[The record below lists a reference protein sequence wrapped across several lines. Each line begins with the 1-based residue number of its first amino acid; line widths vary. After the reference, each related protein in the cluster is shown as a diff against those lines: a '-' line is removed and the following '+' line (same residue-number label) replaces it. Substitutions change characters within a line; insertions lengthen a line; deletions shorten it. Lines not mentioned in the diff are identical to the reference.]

1 MTLARSLN
9 CKYALG
15 TALMA
20 CLVFGGGSA
29 RGLAVEAVLQIL
41 VVLCAT
47 YTLVKLWDNPGSKA
61 GVAFLGLVLVAGLIQ
76 LVPLPLS
83 ILAPFRPD
91 VFLPSLPET
100 PQSVA
105 TVTISLAAS
114 RTVQGVI
121 FVLVPIYFFV
131 AASKLDPADLV
142 GLIPFYVVGVL
153 CNLAAAVIQY
163 SLASGVSLGD
173 FLGYSAM
180 VGMFANVNHF
190 TTAMFSSIPIVLYL
204 GIFMRHRAFSTISMI
219 LIFLVLL
226 ASRSMAGILIGFLI
240 AVVSL
245 ASLAWR
251 VRIGGVLVLILTV
264 TLAAYSYGAIT
275 QIGAQVVDPEYGR
288 RYFALTTLQ
297 AIRENWLLGV
307 GYGAF
312 DMVLPHY
319 EPGEAIHVWYVNHAH
334 NDFLE
339 IWLEGGL
346 GGVLIL
352 GAYVTAVL
360 WRAIQVGSLP
370 LQRLALLSI
379 LMVLMHS
386 TVDYPL
392 RTMAVA
398 VIFAFFNALLFS
410 DVKTTLVRRKT
421 WQKEEY
427 LLVREDDGQVDNRQA
442 FVDL

>member
-15 TALMA
+15 TALIA
-20 CLVFGGGSA
+20 CLVFGGGTA
-29 RGLAVEAVLQIL
+29 RGLAVDAVLQIL
-41 VVLCAT
+41 VILCAT
-47 YTLVKLWDNPGSKA
+47 YTIVKLWDNPGSKA
-61 GVAFLGLVLVAGLIQ
+61 GMAFFGLVLVAGLVQ
-76 LVPLPLS
+76 LMPLPLS
-83 ILAPFRPD
+83 LLEPFRPD
-91 VFLPSLPET
+91 VFLPSSPGVSESLER
-100 PQSVA
+100 A
-105 TVTISLAAS
+105 TISLVAS

-121 FVLVPIYFFV
+121 FALVPIYFFL

-163 SLASGVSLGD
+163 SLSSGVSLSD

-190 TTAMFSSIPIVLYL
+190 TTVMFSSIPIVLYL
-204 GIFMRHRAFSTISMI
+204 GIFMGQRAFSAIAMI

-226 ASRSMAGILIGFLI
+226 ASGSMAGILIGLFI
-240 AVVSL
+240 TVVSL

-251 VRIGGVLVLILTV
+251 VRIGGILVLILTV
-264 TLAAYSYGAIT
+264 ALAAYSYGAIS
-275 QIGAQVVDPEYGR
+275 QIGAQVIDPEYGR

-297 AIRENWLLGV
+297 AIKENWLLGV

-312 DMVLPHY
+312 DMVFPHY
-319 EPGEAIHVWYVNHAH
+319 EPGEAIRTYFVNHAH
-334 NDFLE
+334 NDYVE
-339 IWLEGGL
+339 ILLEGGVAGAL
-346 GGVLIL
+346 VLATYGL
-352 GAYVTAVL
+352 AVL
-360 WRAIQVGSLP
+360 WRAIRTAGYP

-398 VIFAFFNALLFS
+398 VVFAFFNALLFS
-410 DVKTTLVRRKT
+410 DVKTTLVRRKSR
-421 WQKEEY
+421 QREEY
-427 LLVREDDGQVDNRQA
+427 LPAREDEGQVDNRQA